1 MKNIE
6 INIKEQDTYEALLP
20 ASISNVVYSSDT
32 VNSMFNLS
40 TGSKIDDAF
49 SAISTNFDPLMAN
62 LGIVT
67 VKLWDGTPVEGITLD
82 GGIKDNN
89 GNTPITDA
97 NGRAVVSTNTDEFT
111 FSVASLWADISD
123 VPSQSYPKTGVP
135 TYINVT
141 MADKGIR
148 RLEVTSSQTIRFSS
162 VVKQFDVFGVGG
174 GGGGGMGVLGSDCD
188 HGISGKPDI
197 VAWGFGGAGGYTK
210 TVNSITN
217 TLEQLTITIGKG
229 GSGGHDYF
237 SDYSEA
243 SEEII
248 TRDGTAGGITSVSL
262 GSASLLSV
270 NGGEGGGSGRYTL
283 SSSGEIAP
291 GTGYTVSSNGGSGG
305 GNLKYRYNRSYPT
318 NVPGGQDGGNGG
330 GIGQGTTT
338 RAFGEEDEALYA
350 SGGGCAIGVNAESG
364 YGDRYIGNFN
374 KGGEGAGDGLFID
387 YLEYSSSPYRGNN
400 GTSYGSGGGGV
411 GGTNAVASV
420 RDSIHV
426 YGGNGASGVVIF
438 RWSV

>member
-123 VPSQSYPKTGVP
+123 VPSQSYPKTGAP

-174 GGGGGMGVLGSDCD
+174 GGGGAFYLDSMRPSSEGNQNGVVLG
-188 HGISGKPDI
+188 
-197 VAWGFGGAGGYTK
+197 GGAGGYTK
-210 TVNSITN
+210 TLLNQQYAQEEIRV
-217 TLEQLTITIGKG
+217 TL
-229 GSGGHDYF
+229 GSGGAGKSYKTSSF
-237 SDYSEA
+237 NGSPIVA
-243 SEEII
+243 NG
-248 TRDGTAGGITSVSL
+248 GTGGTTTVSL
-262 GSASLLSV
+262 NENIVLSV
-270 NGGEGGGSGRYTL
+270 NGGAGGKRAVYNLDDSPLLSQAATGGS
-283 SSSGEIAP
+283 SGGSASAIYSNRR
-291 GTGYTVSSNGGSGG
+291 YTVSTTNGGE
-305 GNLKYRYNRSYPT
+305 
-318 NVPGGQDGGNGG
+318 DGGIGEQ
-330 GIGQGTTT
+330 GQGTTT
-338 RAFGEEDEALYA
+338 RAFGEENETLYA
-350 SGGGCAIGVNAESG
+350 SGGGAAYIIWQDWDDES
-364 YGDRYIGNFN
+364 NFGSSN
-374 KGGEGAGDGLFID
+374 GGEGAGNGIAGKRWSDMPMNAT
-387 YLEYSSSPYRGNN
+387 SP
-400 GTSYGSGGGGV
+400 TTPGSGGG
-411 GGTNAVASV
+411 ACA
-420 RDSIHV
+420 RDS
-426 YGGNGASGVVIF
+426 GSGKEINVSSSSGKQGIVIF
-438 RWSV
+438 RWSI

>member
-123 VPSQSYPKTGVP
+123 VPSQSYPKTGAP

-174 GGGGGMGVLGSDCD
+174 GGGGGAG
-188 HGISGKPDI
+188 GIGNGYNPSRGYDF
-197 VAWGFGGAGGYTK
+197 VVMAYGGGGGYTQTQK
-210 TVNSITN
+210 AITN
-217 TLEQLTITIGKG
+217 TLEQIAVIIGNGGTGGYFSFPDDSSDDERREWAEGKSG
-229 GSGGHDYF
+229 GS
-237 SDYSEA
+237 
-243 SEEII
+243 
-248 TRDGTAGGITSVSL
+248 TSVSL
-262 GSASLLSV
+262 GSSSLISV
-270 NGGEGGGSGRYTL
+270 SGGEGGVGERDSIGDGQAPEPSLNYP
-283 SSSGEIAP
+283 SS
-291 GTGYTVSSNGGSGG
+291 GGSGG
-305 GNLKYRYNRSYPT
+305 AALTYYYSNRWGNNI
-318 NVPGGQDGGNGG
+318 PGGQDGSNGG
-330 GIGQGTTT
+330 GTGQGTTT
-338 RAFGEEDEALYA
+338 REFGEPGGTLYA
-350 SGGGCAIGVNAESG
+350 SGGGTAFAVYSDSRGRLGRANA
-364 YGDRYIGNFN
+364 
-374 KGGEGAGDGLFID
+374 GGEGAGAGNYRSDNI
-387 YLEYSSSPYRGNN
+387 SPTSDPTIIRGNP
-400 GTSYGSGGGGV
+400 GTTRGSGGGGLACV
-411 GGTNAVASV
+411 DIDPFSTGYM
-420 RDSIHV
+420 RF
-426 YGGNGASGVVIF
+426 YGGNGVAGLVVF
-438 RWSV
+438 RWTV